1 MVGAAASSSKLIAQ
15 ARPRPWAGVNE
26 EEARVYL
33 QARLNLYS
41 KLLFW
46 SFIVLMAFLGGMYW
60 QFEIDVSYVDY
71 VFGGASVMLAAMA
84 LIWRGV
90 LIHGKPT
97 VERMQGIDILFAI
110 SIGLSFGASA
120 ALQYELR
127 PAAYT
132 SMIFASFTVFTRAL
146 IVPSSER
153 RTAIVSSLTFL
164 PVLAAG
170 VFVGIYG
177 KQDLPA
183 AAYIGGG
190 ATFCA
195 VAVVIATNGSG
206 IIYGLNRKLSEA
218 MQLGQYKLDRKIG
231 EGGIGAV
238 YRASHALLLRPTA
251 IKLLKPDR
259 VRPEDVDRFE
269 REVQHMSQLTHPNTV
284 AVYDYGRNLD
294 GVFYYAMEYLAGID
308 LEQLVQRFGAQ
319 PAGRVVHI
327 LTQVCG
333 ALQEAHDA
341 GLIHRDIKPA
351 NIILCER
358 GGVPD
363 FAKVVDYGLVKE
375 ITHDSGESTKVILG
389 TPAYLPPEAVTDPGR
404 IGPEFDL
411 YALGC
416 VGYFLLTGRKV
427 FQGKTD
433 VDMCLQHVTQV
444 PKRPSE
450 AAAVHVPTEL
460 EDVILTCLAKAPGD
474 RYASATALADA
485 LAAVPPA
492 RDWAVNHA
500 RTWWRDFRAM
510 PDPELK
516 HDAATLTITVDLEQ
530 RSSDPS
536 PPP

>member
-1 MVGAAASSSKLIAQ
+1 MVEDAAASRKLIAQ
-15 ARPRPWAGVNE
+15 AKPRPWAGVNE
-26 EEARVYL
+26 EEARAYL

-46 SFIVLMAFLGGMYW
+46 SFVTLMVFLSGMYQLFNIKVSNVEIVFLG
-60 QFEIDVSYVDY
+60 
-71 VFGGASVMLAAMA
+71 AAVMLAAMA

-90 LIHGKPT
+90 VVHGKPS
-97 VERMQGIDILFAI
+97 VERMQAIDILFATT
-110 SIGLSFGASA
+110 IGLSFGASA
-120 ALQYELR
+120 ALQYELK

-132 SMIFASFTVFTRAL
+132 SLIFASFTVFTRAL
-146 IVPSSER
+146 LVPSSAR

-164 PVLAAG
+164 PVLGGG
-170 VFVGIYG
+170 VFAAFMVE
-177 KQDLPA
+177 QDLPA

-190 ATFCA
+190 ATFCV
-195 VAVVIATNGSG
+195 VAIVIAANGSG
-206 IIYGLNRKLSEA
+206 IIYGLHRRIDEA
-218 MQLGQYKLDRKIG
+218 MQLGQYKLDRRIG
-231 EGGIGAV
+231 EGGIGSV
-238 YRASHALLLRPTA
+238 YRASHALLRRATA

-259 VRPEDVDRFE
+259 VSPDDLDRFE

-375 ITHDSGESTKVILG
+375 ITHETGESTKVSRG

-404 IGPEFDL
+404 MGPAFDL

-433 VDMCLQHVTQV
+433 VEMCLQHVTQP
-444 PKRPSE
+444 PKPMSDLTT
-450 AAAVHVPTEL
+450 ALIPAEL
-460 EDVILTCLAKAPGD
+460 ETVILRCLEKAPSD

-485 LAAVPPA
+485 LATVPPA
-492 RDWAVNHA
+492 RDWDLAHA
-500 RTWWRDFRAM
+500 RTWWNDFRAM
-510 PDPELK
+510 PDPTPK
-516 HDAATLTITVDLEQ
+516 HDTATLTITVDLGA
-530 RSSDPS
+530 RSSDQPA
-536 PPP
+536 P